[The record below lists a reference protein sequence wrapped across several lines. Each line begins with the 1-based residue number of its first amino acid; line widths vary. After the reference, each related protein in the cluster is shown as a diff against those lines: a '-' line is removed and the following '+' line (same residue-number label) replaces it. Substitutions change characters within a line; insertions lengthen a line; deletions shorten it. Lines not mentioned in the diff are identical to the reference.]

1 MVRAEP
7 MTSDSQRLLR
17 ATGVVFAVAL
27 LVHRADH
34 ARRGVGE
41 LEPAVFWLGTAQTVG
56 ALTALFLV
64 VTRHRW
70 APCHKVRRR
79 PLEPDRTLAG

>member
-7 MTSDSQRLLR
+7 MTSDGQRLLR

-41 LEPAVFWLGTAQTVG
+41 LEPAVF
-56 ALTALFLV
+56 
-64 VTRHRW
+64 
-70 APCHKVRRR
+70 
-79 PLEPDRTLAG
+79 